1 MPTPI
6 YSLKN
11 IHLKDDD
18 KNILSIKKFDFHRGT
33 CYMINGNMA
42 SGKTT
47 FLDILS
53 NQMKVPK
60 GEVQYELRR
69 ISKYSTKEYSQQYAY
84 VPQIF
89 KAPWGTVGRY
99 LLKTVK
105 YYSHND
111 NPQKRVD
118 DIVKKMDLKDIIDSK
133 MRSLTPSQLRWV
145 VLAGNIATDAKILFI
160 DEIELHLGRSDINPL
175 TRILYRKCN
184 YDGVTIIATTQN
196 KEYFTKLSSVSITL
210 NAGRITSV
218 RSSNQRQNQGQR
230 PSSVKRN
237 SGTKPKKKK

>member
-1 MPTPI
+1 
-6 YSLKN
+6 
-11 IHLKDDD
+11 
-18 KNILSIKKFDFHRGT
+18 
-33 CYMINGNMA
+33 
-42 SGKTT
+42 
-47 FLDILS
+47 
-53 NQMKVPK
+53 
-60 GEVQYELRR
+60 
-69 ISKYSTKEYSQQYAY
+69 
-84 VPQIF
+84 
-89 KAPWGTVGRY
+89 
-99 LLKTVK
+99 
-105 YYSHND
+105 
-111 NPQKRVD
+111 
-118 DIVKKMDLKDIIDSK
+118 

-160 DEIELHLGRSDINPL
+160 DEIELHLGRSDINTL

>member
-11 IHLKDDD
+11 IHMKNDD

-53 NQMKVPK
+53 NQKKVLK
-60 GEVQYELRR
+60 GEVQYESRR
-69 ISKYSTKEYSQQYAY
+69 ISKYSGKEYRQQYAY
-84 VPQIF
+84 VPQTF
-89 KAPWGTVGRY
+89 KAPWGTVAKF

-105 YYSHND
+105 HYTHNE
-111 NPQKRVD
+111 NPQKSVD
-118 DIVKKMDLKDIIDSK
+118 DIVKKMELKEILNHK
-133 MRSLTPSQLRWV
+133 MRALTPSQLRWV
-145 VLAGNIATDAKILFI
+145 VLAGNIAADTKILFI
-160 DEIELHLGRSDINPL
+160 DEIELHLGRSDINSL

-196 KEYFTKLSSVSITL
+196 KEFFTKLTSVSITL

-218 RSSNQRQNQGQR
+218 RSTNQRSNPRSGN
-230 PSSVKRN
+230 PKRGK
-237 SGTKPKKKK
+237 STKKKK